1 MTDMDVSSQLGAILE
16 LAESLGITIR
26 RGPAAGDSSEHPGG
40 ALVRL
45 KDKDILFLDPTAS
58 PTDQIDV
65 AISALRNKRE
75 QLEGIFVPPQIR
87 ELIESDDQ
95 H

>member
-1 MTDMDVSSQLGAILE
+1 MTDMDVSSQLAALLE

-26 RGPAAGDSSEHPGG
+26 RAPAAGDSSEHPGG

-58 PTDQIDV
+58 PADQISV
-65 AISALRNKRE
+65 AASALRTRRQ
-75 QLEGIFVPPQIR
+75 QLDGIFVSPQIR
-87 ELIESDDQ
+87 ELIESEE
-95 H
+95 